1 MRESAFALADALAA
15 DCRRTNPN
23 HKAVDVCHSHIA
35 RGNLCAHGFR
45 LAIIALDHH
54 FELIIL
60 HTKPH
65 GQLLPEFFDLVI
77 QRDGL

>member
-1 MRESAFALADALAA
+1 MRSQTRGPQIVAGRILATKRWTFA
-15 DCRRTNPN
+15 
-23 HKAVDVCHSHIA
+23 IA
-35 RGNLCAHGFR
+35 TSRVAIYAPHGLR